1 MVKEKEDVGMNK
13 PYALII
19 VDDLD
24 IASLDFRQT
33 LDGAGYL
40 TELVL
45 HNQINVEQISQIQP
59 NIIFAHFSLPEIT
72 GMDLL
77 MKVREDERL
86 SGIPMIGL
94 VTYKEVATNLC
105 SHVDSVLLRPVSRE
119 RLANLLSLLG
129 SVERNPGESPWDAL
143 TGLFSPAFFMARLNQ
158 VLKHSRNVP
167 GNQFMVFSIN
177 LSQLLNYEKK
187 FGKEYRQQVL
197 QGIAKVLKKVLRI
210 SDIVARFDA
219 DQFLILIEDAVDRFA
234 PTSIADRMQ
243 MEFEEYLVSV
253 GLKNRIKINIGGVYC
268 TAAYR
273 TPEEVLRDVQYALY
287 LAKQDKKNGFKVY
300 DQKTIP
306 IHTEGARSTPIGV

>member
-1 MVKEKEDVGMNK
+1 MVMEEEDVGMNK

-45 HNQINVEQISQIQP
+45 HDHIDVEQIFQIRP
-59 NIIFAHFSLPEIT
+59 DIIFTHFSLPEIS
-72 GMDLL
+72 GVELL
-77 MKVREDERL
+77 AEIREDEQL
-86 SGIPMIGL
+86 SSIPAVGL
-94 VTYKEVATNLC
+94 VTYKEVATSLC
-105 SHVDSVLLRPVSRE
+105 AYVDSVLLRPVSRD

-129 SVERNPGESPWDAL
+129 SVDSATDKKPWDAL
-143 TGLFSPAFFMARLNQ
+143 TGLFSPAFFMARLNH
-158 VLKHSRNVP
+158 VLKHSRQVR

-177 LSQLLNYEKK
+177 LGQLMDYEKK
-187 FGKEYRQQVL
+187 FGKEYRQQFL
-197 QGIAKVLKKVLRI
+197 QGVAKVLKKVLRL

-243 MEFEEYLVSV
+243 AEFEEYLVSI
-253 GLKNRIKINIGGVYC
+253 GLKNRIKINIGGIYC
-268 TAAYR
+268 TSDYK
-273 TPEEVLRDVQYALY
+273 TVDDVLRDVRYALH
-287 LAKQDKKNGFKVY
+287 LAEQDRKNGFKIY
-300 DQKTIP
+300 DRKTLQLQTEEGKIP
-306 IHTEGARSTPIGV
+306 VGV

>member
-1 MVKEKEDVGMNK
+1 MNK

-45 HNQINVEQISQIQP
+45 HDQITVEQIFQIQP
-59 NIIFAHFSLPEIT
+59 NIIFTHFSLPEIS
-72 GMDLL
+72 GLELL
-77 MKVREDERL
+77 VEIRGDERL
-86 SGIPMIGL
+86 SSIPVVGL
-94 VTYKEVATNLC
+94 VTYKEVATSLC

-129 SVERNPGESPWDAL
+129 SVDSVTEKNPWDAL
-143 TGLFSPAFFMARLNQ
+143 TGLFSPAFFMARLKH
-158 VLKHSRNVP
+158 VLKHSRQVP

-177 LSQLLNYEKK
+177 LSQLMDYEKK
-187 FGKEYRQQVL
+187 FGKEYRQQFL
-197 QGIAKVLKKVLRI
+197 QGVAKVLKKVLRL

-234 PTSIADRMQ
+234 PASIADRMQ
-243 MEFEEYLVSV
+243 SEFEEYLVSI
-253 GLKNRIKINIGGVYC
+253 GLKNRIKINIGGIYC
-268 TAAYR
+268 TSDYK
-273 TPEEVLRDVQYALY
+273 TVDEVLHDVQYALY
-287 LAKQDKKNGFKVY
+287 LAERDTKKGFKVY
-300 DQKTIP
+300 DRKTLP
-306 IHTEGARSTPIGV
+306 LQTEGGKILIGV

>member
-1 MVKEKEDVGMNK
+1 MNK

-45 HNQINVEQISQIQP
+45 HDQINLEQISQIQP
-59 NIIFAHFSLPEIT
+59 NIIFAHFSLPVISGLE
-72 GMDLL
+72 LL
-77 MKVREDERL
+77 GGIREDERL
-86 SGIPMIGL
+86 GSIPVVGL
-94 VTYKEVATNLC
+94 VTYKEVATSLC
-105 SHVDSVLLRPVSRE
+105 SHADTVLLRPVSWE

-129 SVERNPGESPWDAL
+129 SVDRAMDENPWDAL
-143 TGLFSPAFFMARLNQ
+143 TGLFSPAFFMARLKH
-158 VLKHSRNVP
+158 VLKHSRQVP

-177 LSQLLNYEKK
+177 LGQLIEYEKK

-197 QGIAKVLKKVLRI
+197 QGVAKVLKKVLRL

-234 PTSIADRMQ
+234 PVSIADRMQ
-243 MEFEEYLVSV
+243 MEFEEYLVGV
-253 GLKNRIKINIGGVYC
+253 GLKNRIKIYIGGIYC
-268 TAAYR
+268 TAEYKTA
-273 TPEEVLRDVQYALY
+273 EEVLRDVQYALH
-287 LAKQDKKNGFKVY
+287 LAKHDKKNGFKLY
-300 DQKTIP
+300 DRKTLP
-306 IHTEGARSTPIGV
+306 IQTEGVRTLLGA